1 MPYIYKIY
9 FYISLLFFIYV
20 LFLHLLP
27 NHGRLENKQFP
38 CLFMKCFFITT
49 RHILQHLWIVQV
61 MHCVICGTMCNE
73 YCPKCALMFTNIVVK
88 LRPRLLSLS
97 HVNRKEKQKRLRVW
111 HYRCM
116 REDEESCQHIASC

>member
-1 MPYIYKIY
+1 MREQAIAM
-9 FYISLLFFIYV
+9 FI
-20 LFLHLLP
+20 H
-27 NHGRLENKQFP
+27 E
-38 CLFMKCFFITT
+38 MFFITT
-49 RHILQHLWIVQV
+49 HHILRHLWIVQV
-61 MHCVICGTMCNE
+61 MHCLICGTMCNE
-73 YCPKCALMFTNIVVK
+73 YRLKCALMFTNKVAT